1 MLRAAPAGVGE
12 HPLAGQIELGQG
24 VGRHVDRTD
33 AALGLSGPG
42 GPEVRPNRH
51 AQRVTR
57 LGSGGYD
64 YSDAPGYLLKG
75 GGPLTPQER
84 SELRLL
90 GVRGHLRRVRRRRAS

>member
-42 GPEVRPNRH
+42 WPEVPPDRH

-64 YSDAPGYLLKG
+64 YDNAPGYLIKG
-75 GGPLTPQER
+75 GGPLLADER
-84 SELRLL
+84 SDLRLAEIQ
-90 GVRGHLRRVRRRRAS
+90 GRFRRRRRAG